1 MALSRAAVRL
11 RGSGT
16 ISRGNTVKRNVCN
29 HSVII
34 KSEESERRQKSE
46 VCVQE
51 VAESSVQERS
61 VSKKCVKSKAYRVQT
76 TVCLI
81 N

>member
-34 KSEESERRQKSE
+34 KSEESERSQKSE
-46 VCVQE
+46 LCVQE
-51 VAESSVQERS
+51 VADSSVQE
-61 VSKKCVKSKAYRVQT
+61 VYCK
-76 TVCLI
+76 
-81 N
+81 